1 MHYEQI
7 EVIMFDLC
15 ACLSFWF
22 VYRDID
28 IYKMYFFSMYKFII
42 MKYKKLNLDYLVNK
56 IV

>member
-1 MHYEQI
+1 
-7 EVIMFDLC
+7 MFDLC